1 MLNKLNRAMQRLQR
15 GEKGITGLETAIIL
29 IAFVTVASVLGYAVL
44 SAGIFSAEKG
54 KETVYQGLAQAQAS
68 MEVKGSVYA
77 LVDTTATPPKVTDIT
92 FDIASVLND
101 QAVDMTPPDG
111 VGGGKTNANT
121 TVISY
126 TDSTGTYNDV
136 SWTETPLGVNTGDTS
151 GMLKPNEQMEIDVT
165 LPTTGPGTGG
175 SGADLGTY
183 GTFTIQV
190 VPATGAAITIERT
203 LPGLLGTTVDL
214 N

>member
-1 MLNKLNRAMQRLQR
+1 MLIYLKGEKMLKKLSRAIQRLQR

-29 IAFVTVASVLGYAVL
+29 IAFVTVASVLGYSVL

-77 LVDTTATPPKVTDIT
+77 TVDLTDSKVTDIT
-92 FDIASVLND
+92 FDLASVLND
-101 QAVDMTPPDG
+101 QAVDMTPHTTTG
-111 VGGGKTNANT
+111 TQSNT

-136 SWTETPLGVNTGDTS
+136 TWTATPLGVNTGDKS

-165 LPTTGPGTGG
+165 LPTTGPG
-175 SGADLGTY
+175 ADLTTY
-183 GTFTIQV
+183 STFTIQI

-203 LPGLLGTTVDL
+203 LPGLLGSSVDL

>member
-1 MLNKLNRAMQRLQR
+1 MLNKLNRAIQRLHR

-29 IAFVTVASVLGYAVL
+29 IAFVTVASVLGYSVL
-44 SAGIFSAEKG
+44 SAGIFSSEKG

-77 LVDTTATPPKVTDIT
+77 NVTNNAVTDISFT
-92 FDIASVLND
+92 LASVLND
-101 QAVDMTPPDG
+101 QAVDMTPPKGVDG
-111 VGGGKTNANT
+111 KGTGSANT

-136 SWTETPLGVNTGDTS
+136 TWTETPLGVDTGDTS
-151 GMLKPNEQMEIDVT
+151 GMLKPNEQMTIDVT
-165 LPTTGPGTGG
+165 LPKAA
-175 SGADLGTY
+175 SLGTY
-183 GTFTIQV
+183 GTFTIQI

-203 LPGLLGTTVDL
+203 LPGLLGTSVDL

>member
-1 MLNKLNRAMQRLQR
+1 MLNKLNRAIQRLHR

-29 IAFVTVASVLGYAVL
+29 IAFVTVASVLGYSVL

-77 LVDTTATPPKVTDIT
+77 NVTNNAVTDISFT
-92 FDIASVLND
+92 LASVLND
-101 QAVDMTPPDG
+101 QAVDMTPPG
-111 VGGGKTNANT
+111 TGNKNT

-136 SWTETPLGVNTGDTS
+136 AWTATPLGVDTPDTS
-151 GMLKPNEQMEIDVT
+151 GMLKPNEQMTIDVT
-165 LPTTGPGTGG
+165 LPK
-175 SGADLGTY
+175 GASLGTY
-183 GTFTIQV
+183 GTFTIQI

-203 LPGLLGTTVDL
+203 LPGLLGASVDL

>member
-1 MLNKLNRAMQRLQR
+1 MLNKLNRAIQRLHR

-29 IAFVTVASVLGYAVL
+29 IAFVTVASVLGYSVL

-77 LVDTTATPPKVTDIT
+77 NVTSNAVTDISFT
-92 FDIASVLND
+92 LASVLND
-101 QAVDMTPPDG
+101 QAVDMTPPG
-111 VGGGKTNANT
+111 TGNKNT

-136 SWTETPLGVNTGDTS
+136 AWTATPLGVDTGDTS
-151 GMLKPNEQMEIDVT
+151 GMLKPNEQMTIDVT
-165 LPTTGPGTGG
+165 LPK
-175 SGADLGTY
+175 GASLGTY
-183 GTFTIQV
+183 GTFTIQI

-203 LPGLLGTTVDL
+203 LPGLLGASVDL

>member
-1 MLNKLNRAMQRLQR
+1 
-15 GEKGITGLETAIIL
+15 LETAIIL
-29 IAFVTVASVLGYAVL
+29 IAFVTVASVLGYSVL

-77 LVDTTATPPKVTDIT
+77 TVNLTTSKVTDIT
-92 FDIASVLND
+92 FDLASVLND
-101 QAVDMTPPDG
+101 QAVDMTPNTG
-111 VGGGKTNANT
+111 TGKQTNT

-136 SWTETPLGVNTGDTS
+136 TWTATPLGVNTGDTS

-175 SGADLGTY
+175 SGADLTTY
-183 GTFTIQV
+183 STFTIQI

-203 LPGLLGTTVDL
+203 LPGLLGSSVDL

>member
-1 MLNKLNRAMQRLQR
+1 MKKLSRAIQRLQR

-29 IAFVTVASVLGYAVL
+29 IAFVTVASVLGYSVL

-77 LVDTTATPPKVTDIT
+77 TVDLTDSKVTDIT
-92 FDIASVLND
+92 FDLASVLND
-101 QAVDMTPPDG
+101 QAVDMTPNTG
-111 VGGGKTNANT
+111 TGKQTNT

-136 SWTETPLGVNTGDTS
+136 TWTATPLGVNTGDTS

-175 SGADLGTY
+175 SGADLTTY
-183 GTFTIQV
+183 STFTIQI

-203 LPGLLGTTVDL
+203 LPGLLGASVDL

>member
-1 MLNKLNRAMQRLQR
+1 MLNKLNRAIQRLHR

-29 IAFVTVASVLGYAVL
+29 IAFVTVASVLGYSVL
-44 SAGIFSAEKG
+44 SAGIFSSEKG

-77 LVDTTATPPKVTDIT
+77 NVTNNAVTDISFT
-92 FDIASVLND
+92 LASVLND
-101 QAVDMTPPDG
+101 QAVDMTPPG
-111 VGGGKTNANT
+111 TGNKNT

-136 SWTETPLGVNTGDTS
+136 AWTETALGADTGDTS
-151 GMLKPNEQMEIDVT
+151 GMLKPNEQMTIDVT
-165 LPTTGPGTGG
+165 LPKDA
-175 SGADLGTY
+175 SLGTY
-183 GTFTIQV
+183 GTFTIQI

-203 LPGLLGTTVDL
+203 LPGLLGASVDL

>member
-1 MLNKLNRAMQRLQR
+1 MLNKLNRAIQRLHR

-29 IAFVTVASVLGYAVL
+29 IAFVTVASVLGYSVL
-44 SAGIFSAEKG
+44 SAGIFSSEKG

-77 LVDTTATPPKVTDIT
+77 NVTNNAVTDISFT
-92 FDIASVLND
+92 LASVLND
-101 QAVDMTPPDG
+101 QAVDMTPPG
-111 VGGGKTNANT
+111 TGNKNT
-121 TVISY
+121 TIISY

-136 SWTETPLGVNTGDTS
+136 AWTETALGADTGDTS
-151 GMLKPNEQMEIDVT
+151 GMLKPNEQMTIDVT
-165 LPTTGPGTGG
+165 LP
-175 SGADLGTY
+175 SGASLGTY
-183 GTFTIQV
+183 GTFTIQI

-203 LPGLLGTTVDL
+203 LPGLLGASVDL

>member
-1 MLNKLNRAMQRLQR
+1 MLNKLNRAIQRLHR

-29 IAFVTVASVLGYAVL
+29 IAFVTVASVLGYSVL

-77 LVDTTATPPKVTDIT
+77 NVTSNAVTDISFT
-92 FDIASVLND
+92 LASVLND
-101 QAVDMTPPDG
+101 QAVDMTPPG
-111 VGGGKTNANT
+111 TGNKNT

-136 SWTETPLGVNTGDTS
+136 AWTATPLGVDAGDTS
-151 GMLKPNEQMEIDVT
+151 GMLKPNEQMTIDVT
-165 LPTTGPGTGG
+165 LPK
-175 SGADLGTY
+175 GASLGTY
-183 GTFTIQV
+183 GTFTIQI

-203 LPGLLGTTVDL
+203 LPGLLGASVDL